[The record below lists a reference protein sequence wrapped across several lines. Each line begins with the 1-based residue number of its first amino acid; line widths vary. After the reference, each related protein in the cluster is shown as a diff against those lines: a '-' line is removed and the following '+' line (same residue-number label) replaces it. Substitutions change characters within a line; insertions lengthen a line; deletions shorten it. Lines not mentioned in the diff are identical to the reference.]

1 MIHRSTIR
9 AALLLALLAIC
20 GCEQT
25 DPYRRTGMWQPE
37 GVNAG
42 NIAAQVADPSV
53 LVRGRGRTGG
63 TRDGVEAAE
72 RLVQGRP
79 RGMLTVTG
87 AGGAAAAAP
96 PGAQPAPPPTPS
108 PAGAQ

>member
-1 MIHRSTIR
+1 MIHRSTIP
-9 AALLLALLAIC
+9 AAFLLALLAIS
-20 GCEQT
+20 GCAVT

-42 NIAAQVADPSV
+42 NIAAQVADPRV
-53 LVRGRGRTGG
+53 LVRGHGRTGG
-63 TRDGVEAAE
+63 TLDGVDAAE

-79 RGMLTVTG
+79 HGMLTATG
-87 AGGAAAAAP
+87 GGSAAAP
-96 PGAQPAPPPTPS
+96 AGAATAPPPPTPS